1 MITSIEELV
10 RERVIDRN
18 TLIYFLEYDGFRLF
32 FETGQRWT
40 YVPYYDS
47 SGRCNVRQYY
57 VVQGDGSYAK
67 SYTQKEI
74 DVIGQ

>member
-10 RERVIDRN
+10 KEQVIDRS

-32 FETGQRWT
+32 FETGQKWT

-47 SGRCNVRQYY
+47 KERCNVRQYY
-57 VVQGDGSYAK
+57 MIQKDGSYAR
-67 SYTQKEI
+67 SYRQSEG
-74 DVIGQ
+74 DMFG